1 MHVKFQRLLNFDECS
16 YRLPDRLHMRTD
28 FQLQITDLTLSL
40 YKDVQYTNFK
50 HSNFLF
56 EVCLKCVVRLVRL
69 TLLITTQRAW
79 LINVSCAA
87 TNYDQVTRVTHVSNI
102 VLVIYKQ
109 TYWPLTTMYLIFHFR
124 QFKSNETNRQQ
135 LFRIESW
142 QTIVTLV
149 LLQSCF
155 ATIITSFIAKYA
167 MQTIIVIKLNNP

>member
-1 MHVKFQRLLNFDECS
+1 
-16 YRLPDRLHMRTD
+16 
-28 FQLQITDLTLSL
+28 
-40 YKDVQYTNFK
+40 
-50 HSNFLF
+50 
-56 EVCLKCVVRLVRL
+56 
-69 TLLITTQRAW
+69 
-79 LINVSCAA
+79 
-87 TNYDQVTRVTHVSNI
+87 
-102 VLVIYKQ
+102 
-109 TYWPLTTMYLIFHFR
+109 MYLIFHFR